1 MTVLKVF
8 LQFTLKL
15 LVFSLVLAGLH
26 YLVASN
32 LEMTFPTKEIF
43 KIHVFIVA
51 LTMLTYAMLV
61 VVGKLDYTKIG
72 FAFAGLV
79 MVKMMVSFAFLYP
92 SLESPVYDVKELVF
106 NFFAVYLLFLFFET
120 REVYILIQKGPFT
133 PQ

>member
-1 MTVLKVF
+1 MTILKIF

-32 LEMTFPTKEIF
+32 MAMSFPVKEIF
-43 KIHVFIVA
+43 KIHIFIVA
-51 LTMLTYAMLV
+51 LTLLTYTLLV

-72 FAFAGLV
+72 LTFAGLV
-79 MVKMMVSFAFLYP
+79 IVKMMVSFAYLYP
-92 SLESPVYDVKELVF
+92 ILEPPVYDVKEVVF

-120 REVYILIQKGPFT
+120 REAYILIQKGPFT